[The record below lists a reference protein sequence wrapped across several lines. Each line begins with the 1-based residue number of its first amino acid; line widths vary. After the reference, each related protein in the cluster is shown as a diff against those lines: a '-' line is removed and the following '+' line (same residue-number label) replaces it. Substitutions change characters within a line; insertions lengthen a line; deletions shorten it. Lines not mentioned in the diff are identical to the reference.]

1 MKTKLMSLGSIII
14 HVVVCCCL
22 LAATTGC
29 SNSKDSANTQAT
41 QRNTVRNNQ
50 FGKGAKTLFTA
61 RGSGSGASEVGNTF
75 EEDGGSASG
84 FRQQGERKDTEQD
97 KGKEALVRLVEGLED
112 QDAENVCKKI
122 VSEKNSFTQKL
133 ALGMGFQGKKDK
145 DAAKHL
151 KKVIDR
157 IINAEEEDSEK
168 ADKRR
173 EIIKVIVSNMYEES
187 QSFKDN
193 IDNIR
198 KYVCNVTSGG
208 EVKILT
214 HKRDHSVGG
223 KNINKD
229 IESGT
234 QKQRGQKDKKKYG
247 ELSSKKFGTYL
258 PCILRCEEAKNQTV
272 SAVES
277 VLNRWIQDDKWQKKG
292 KDDKQYFKSYNKE
305 NKAGGNKFTKEKP
318 YTNLDQ
324 VIDDLNSRVN
334 QEQ

>member
-29 SNSKDSANTQAT
+29 SNSKDSANAQAT
-41 QRNTVRNNQ
+41 QHKAVRN
-50 FGKGAKTLFTA
+50 KLSSGAKTLLTVGGTQSA
-61 RGSGSGASEVGNTF
+61 PSGDGNTF
-75 EEDGGSASG
+75 EGYGDPASG
-84 FRQQGERKDTEQD
+84 GRTQGERKDTEQD